1 MKYYI
6 KKYSTLLAY
15 YVRDHNESFKSGLI
29 AFLITIVTYMFLN
42 ASFKSTEPLDVI
54 ICEEGL
60 CSTKQVDK
68 VIINVV
74 EKKETDQKFIEDIQK
89 VLEEPIVE
97 SSTHEIFLDT
107 MNKCID
113 YVYLSVSPERQLPRK
128 LILAQAILESA
139 WGTSRFA
146 NEGKNLFGIRT
157 FDKSTD
163 YLLPITWDQNKWPG
177 WGVKVYNTKCESV
190 RDYVRIINEVWAYE
204 ELREAR
210 KQNPDIT
217 AVELAMY
224 LDKFSTNPNYE
235 NLVVRIIETK
245 L

>member
-1 MKYYI
+1 MNYYI
-6 KKYSTLLAY
+6 KKYLLLLLY
-15 YVRDHNESFKSGLI
+15 YIREYREEVKTGLI
-29 AFLITIVTYMFLN
+29 AFVITILTYSFLN
-42 ASFKSTEPLDVI
+42 YSYKTVEEIEPVEI
-54 ICEEGL
+54 EIPE
-60 CSTKQVDK
+60 VDQ
-68 VIINVV
+68 
-74 EKKETDQKFIEDIQK
+74 DFIDDIRGA
-89 VLEEPIVE
+89 LEEPDIISDTNE
-97 SSTHEIFLDT
+97 QFIASLDT
-107 MNKCID
+107 CID

-146 NEGKNLFGIRT
+146 NEGNNLFGIRT
-157 FDKSTD
+157 FDKSQEH
-163 YLLPITWDQNKWPG
+163 LLPITWDPNEWPG
-177 WGVKVYNTKCESV
+177 WGVKVYESKCASV

-235 NLVVRIIETK
+235 KLVVRIIETK

>member
-1 MKYYI
+1 MIYYI
-6 KKYSTLLAY
+6 KKYSSLLAY
-15 YVRDHNESFKSGLI
+15 YIREYREEVKTGLI
-29 AFLITIVTYMFLN
+29 AFVITVLTYSFLN
-42 ASFKSTEPLDVI
+42 YSYKTVEEIEPVEI
-54 ICEEGL
+54 EIPE
-60 CSTKQVDK
+60 VDQ
-68 VIINVV
+68 
-74 EKKETDQKFIEDIQK
+74 EFIDDIRGA
-89 VLEEPIVE
+89 LEEPD
-97 SSTHEIFLDT
+97 IFSDTNEQFIASLDA
-107 MNKCID
+107 CID

-139 WGTSRFA
+139 WGKSRFA
-146 NEGKNLFGIRT
+146 NEGNNLFGIRT
-157 FDKSTD
+157 FDKSQEH
-163 YLLPITWDQNKWPG
+163 LLPITWDPNKWPG
-177 WGVKVYNTKCESV
+177 WGVKVYESKCASV

-210 KQNPDIT
+210 KENPDIT

>member
-6 KKYSTLLAY
+6 KKYLSLLTY
-15 YVRDHNESFKSGLI
+15 YIREYREEVRTGLI
-29 AFLITIVTYMFLN
+29 AFVITILTYSFLN
-42 ASFKSTEPLDVI
+42 YSYNNVEEIEPVEIEILEVPEVDQDFIDDVR
-54 ICEEGL
+54 GA
-60 CSTKQVDK
+60 
-68 VIINVV
+68 
-74 EKKETDQKFIEDIQK
+74 
-89 VLEEPIVE
+89 LEEPDIISDTNE
-97 SSTHEIFLDT
+97 QFIASLDI
-107 MNKCID
+107 CID

-139 WGTSRFA
+139 WGKSRFA
-146 NEGKNLFGIRT
+146 NEGNNLFGIRT
-157 FDKSTD
+157 FDKSQEH
-163 YLLPITWDQNKWPG
+163 LLPITWDPNEWPG
-177 WGVKVYNTKCESV
+177 WGVKVYESKCASV

-210 KQNPDIT
+210 KSNPNIT
-217 AVELAMY
+217 AIELASY

>member
-1 MKYYI
+1 MIYYI
-6 KKYSTLLAY
+6 KKYSSLLAY
-15 YVRDHNESFKSGLI
+15 YIREYREEVKTGLI
-29 AFLITIVTYMFLN
+29 AFVITVLTYSFLN
-42 ASFKSTEPLDVI
+42 YSYKTVEEIEPVEI
-54 ICEEGL
+54 EIPE
-60 CSTKQVDK
+60 VDQ
-68 VIINVV
+68 
-74 EKKETDQKFIEDIQK
+74 EFIDDIRGA
-89 VLEEPIVE
+89 LEEPD
-97 SSTHEIFLDT
+97 IFSDTNEQFIASLDA
-107 MNKCID
+107 CID

-146 NEGKNLFGIRT
+146 NEGNNLFGIRT
-157 FDKSTD
+157 FDKSQEH
-163 YLLPITWDQNKWPG
+163 LLPITWDPNEWPG
-177 WGVKVYNTKCESV
+177 WGVKVYESKCASV

-210 KQNPDIT
+210 KENPDIT

-235 NLVVRIIETK
+235 KLVVKIIETK

>member
-1 MKYYI
+1 MNYYI
-6 KKYSTLLAY
+6 KKYLLLLLY
-15 YVRDHNESFKSGLI
+15 YIREYREEVKTGLI
-29 AFLITIVTYMFLN
+29 AFVITILTYSFLN
-42 ASFKSTEPLDVI
+42 YSYKTVEEIEPVEI
-54 ICEEGL
+54 EIPE
-60 CSTKQVDK
+60 VDQ
-68 VIINVV
+68 
-74 EKKETDQKFIEDIQK
+74 DFIDDIRGA
-89 VLEEPIVE
+89 LEEPD
-97 SSTHEIFLDT
+97 IFSDTNEQFIASLDT
-107 MNKCID
+107 CID

-146 NEGKNLFGIRT
+146 NEGNNLFGIRT
-157 FDKSTD
+157 FDKSQEH
-163 YLLPITWDQNKWPG
+163 LLPITWDPNEWPG
-177 WGVKVYNTKCESV
+177 WGVKVYESKCASV

-210 KQNPDIT
+210 KENPDIT

-235 NLVVRIIETK
+235 KLVVKIIETK

>member
-1 MKYYI
+1 MIYYI
-6 KKYSTLLAY
+6 KKYSSLLAY
-15 YVRDHNESFKSGLI
+15 YIREYREEVKTGLI
-29 AFLITIVTYMFLN
+29 AFVITVLTYSFLN
-42 ASFKSTEPLDVI
+42 YSYKTVEEIEPVEI
-54 ICEEGL
+54 EIPE
-60 CSTKQVDK
+60 VDQ
-68 VIINVV
+68 
-74 EKKETDQKFIEDIQK
+74 EFIDDIRGA
-89 VLEEPIVE
+89 LEEPD
-97 SSTHEIFLDT
+97 IFSDTNEQFIASLDA
-107 MNKCID
+107 CID

-139 WGTSRFA
+139 WGKSRFA
-146 NEGKNLFGIRT
+146 NEGNNLFGIRT
-157 FDKSTD
+157 FDKSQEH
-163 YLLPITWDQNKWPG
+163 LLPITWDPNKWPG
-177 WGVKVYNTKCESV
+177 WGVKVYESKCASV

>member
-1 MKYYI
+1 MIYYI
-6 KKYSTLLAY
+6 KKYSSLLAY
-15 YVRDHNESFKSGLI
+15 YINEHNEAVKTGLI
-29 AFLITIVTYMFLN
+29 AFIITLLTYMFLN
-42 ASFKSTEPLDVI
+42 ISFKDNKSLDVI
-54 ICEEGL
+54 LCENGE
-60 CSTKQVDK
+60 CSPIQADKIIIQNTNEKVD
-68 VIINVV
+68 
-74 EKKETDQKFIEDIQK
+74 EDFIEDVKK
-89 VLEEPIVE
+89 VLEEPIIE
-97 SSTHEIFLDT
+97 SSTHQTFLDT

-113 YVYLSVSPERQLPRK
+113 YVYLSVSPEHQLPRK

-146 NEGKNLFGIRT
+146 NEGNNLFGIRT
-157 FDKSTD
+157 FDKSREH
-163 YLLPITWDQNKWPG
+163 LLPITWDQNKWPG
-177 WGVKVYNTKCESV
+177 WGVKVYESKCASV

-210 KQNPDIT
+210 KENPDIT

-235 NLVVRIIETK
+235 KLVVRIIETK

>member
-6 KKYSTLLAY
+6 KKYLSLLAY
-15 YVRDHNESFKSGLI
+15 YIREYREEVRTGLI
-29 AFLITIVTYMFLN
+29 AFIITILTYSFLN
-42 ASFKSTEPLDVI
+42 YSYNSVEEIEPVKIEIPEVDQDFIDDVR
-54 ICEEGL
+54 GL
-60 CSTKQVDK
+60 
-68 VIINVV
+68 
-74 EKKETDQKFIEDIQK
+74 
-89 VLEEPIVE
+89 LEEPDIISDTNE
-97 SSTHEIFLDT
+97 QFIASLDI
-107 MNKCID
+107 CID
-113 YVYLSVSPERQLPRK
+113 YVYLSVSLERQLPRK

-139 WGTSRFA
+139 WGKSRFA
-146 NEGKNLFGIRT
+146 NEGNNLFGIRT
-157 FDKSTD
+157 FDKSQEH
-163 YLLPITWDQNKWPG
+163 LLPITWDPNKWPG
-177 WGVKVYNTKCESV
+177 WGVKVYESKCASV

>member
-1 MKYYI
+1 MNYYI
-6 KKYSTLLAY
+6 KKYLLLLLY
-15 YVRDHNESFKSGLI
+15 YIREYREEVKTGLI
-29 AFLITIVTYMFLN
+29 AFVITILTYSFLN
-42 ASFKSTEPLDVI
+42 YSYKTVEEIEPVEI
-54 ICEEGL
+54 EIPE
-60 CSTKQVDK
+60 VDQ
-68 VIINVV
+68 
-74 EKKETDQKFIEDIQK
+74 EFIDDIRGA
-89 VLEEPIVE
+89 LEEPD
-97 SSTHEIFLDT
+97 IFSDTNEQFIASLDT
-107 MNKCID
+107 CID

-146 NEGKNLFGIRT
+146 NEGNNLFGIRT
-157 FDKSTD
+157 FDKSQEH
-163 YLLPITWDQNKWPG
+163 LLPITWDPNKWPG
-177 WGVKVYNTKCESV
+177 WGVKVYESKCASV

-210 KQNPDIT
+210 KENPNIT

-235 NLVVRIIETK
+235 KLVVKIIETK

>member
-1 MKYYI
+1 MNYYI
-6 KKYSTLLAY
+6 KKYLLLLLY
-15 YVRDHNESFKSGLI
+15 YIREYREEVKTGLI
-29 AFLITIVTYMFLN
+29 AFVITILTYSFLN
-42 ASFKSTEPLDVI
+42 YSYKTVEEIEPVKI
-54 ICEEGL
+54 EIPE
-60 CSTKQVDK
+60 VDQ
-68 VIINVV
+68 
-74 EKKETDQKFIEDIQK
+74 DFIDDIRGA
-89 VLEEPIVE
+89 LEEPDIISDTNE
-97 SSTHEIFLDT
+97 QFIASLDT
-107 MNKCID
+107 CID

-146 NEGKNLFGIRT
+146 NEGNNLFGIRT
-157 FDKSTD
+157 FDKSQEH
-163 YLLPITWDQNKWPG
+163 LLPITWDPNEWPG
-177 WGVKVYNTKCESV
+177 WGVKVYESKCASV

>member
-1 MKYYI
+1 MNYYI
-6 KKYSTLLAY
+6 KKYLLLLLY
-15 YVRDHNESFKSGLI
+15 YIREYREEVKTGLI
-29 AFLITIVTYMFLN
+29 AFVITILTYSFLN
-42 ASFKSTEPLDVI
+42 YSYKTVEEIEPVEI
-54 ICEEGL
+54 EIPE
-60 CSTKQVDK
+60 VDQ
-68 VIINVV
+68 
-74 EKKETDQKFIEDIQK
+74 EFIDDIRGA
-89 VLEEPIVE
+89 LEEPD
-97 SSTHEIFLDT
+97 IFSDTNEQFIASLDA
-107 MNKCID
+107 CID

-139 WGTSRFA
+139 WGKSRFA
-146 NEGKNLFGIRT
+146 NEGNNLFGIRT
-157 FDKSTD
+157 FDKSQEH
-163 YLLPITWDQNKWPG
+163 LLPITWDPNEWPG
-177 WGVKVYNTKCESV
+177 WGVKVYESKCASV

-235 NLVVRIIETK
+235 KLVVKIIETK

>member
-1 MKYYI
+1 MNYYI
-6 KKYSTLLAY
+6 KKYLLLLLY
-15 YVRDHNESFKSGLI
+15 YIREYREEVKTGLI
-29 AFLITIVTYMFLN
+29 AFVITILTYSFLN
-42 ASFKSTEPLDVI
+42 YSYKTVEEIEPVEI
-54 ICEEGL
+54 EIPE
-60 CSTKQVDK
+60 VDQ
-68 VIINVV
+68 
-74 EKKETDQKFIEDIQK
+74 DFIDDIRGA
-89 VLEEPIVE
+89 LEEPDIISDTNE
-97 SSTHEIFLDT
+97 QFIASLDI
-107 MNKCID
+107 CID

-146 NEGKNLFGIRT
+146 NEGNNLFGIRT
-157 FDKSTD
+157 FDKSQEH
-163 YLLPITWDQNKWPG
+163 LLPITWDPNEWPG
-177 WGVKVYNTKCESV
+177 WGVKVYESKCASV

-210 KQNPDIT
+210 KENPDIT

-235 NLVVRIIETK
+235 KLVVKIIETK

>member
-1 MKYYI
+1 MTYYI
-6 KKYSTLLAY
+6 KKYSSLLAY
-15 YVRDHNESFKSGLI
+15 YIRDYREEVKTGLI
-29 AFLITIVTYMFLN
+29 AFVITILTYSFLN
-42 ASFKSTEPLDVI
+42 YSYNNVEEIEPVEIEILEVP
-54 ICEEGL
+54 E
-60 CSTKQVDK
+60 VDQ
-68 VIINVV
+68 
-74 EKKETDQKFIEDIQK
+74 DFIDDIRGA
-89 VLEEPIVE
+89 LEEPDIISDTNE
-97 SSTHEIFLDT
+97 QFIASLDI
-107 MNKCID
+107 CID

-139 WGTSRFA
+139 WGNSRFA
-146 NEGKNLFGIRT
+146 NEGNNLFGIRT
-157 FDKSTD
+157 FDKSQEH
-163 YLLPITWDQNKWPG
+163 LLPITWDQNKWPG
-177 WGVKVYNTKCESV
+177 WGVKVYESKCASV

-210 KQNPDIT
+210 KENPDIT

>member
-1 MKYYI
+1 MTYYI
-6 KKYSTLLAY
+6 KKYSSLLAY
-15 YVRDHNESFKSGLI
+15 YIRDYREEVKTGLI
-29 AFLITIVTYMFLN
+29 AFVITILTYSFLN
-42 ASFKSTEPLDVI
+42 YSYNNVEEIEPVEIEILEVP
-54 ICEEGL
+54 E
-60 CSTKQVDK
+60 VDQ
-68 VIINVV
+68 
-74 EKKETDQKFIEDIQK
+74 DFIDDIRGA
-89 VLEEPIVE
+89 LEEPDIISDTNE
-97 SSTHEIFLDT
+97 QFIASLDI
-107 MNKCID
+107 CID

-139 WGTSRFA
+139 WGKSRFA
-146 NEGKNLFGIRT
+146 NEGNNLFGIRT
-157 FDKSTD
+157 FDKSQEH
-163 YLLPITWDQNKWPG
+163 LLPITWDPNKWPG
-177 WGVKVYNTKCESV
+177 WGVKVYESKCASV

>member
-1 MKYYI
+1 MNYYI
-6 KKYSTLLAY
+6 KKYLLLLLY
-15 YVRDHNESFKSGLI
+15 YIREYREEVKTGLI
-29 AFLITIVTYMFLN
+29 AFVITILTYSFLN
-42 ASFKSTEPLDVI
+42 YSYKTVEEIEPVEI
-54 ICEEGL
+54 EIPE
-60 CSTKQVDK
+60 VDQ
-68 VIINVV
+68 
-74 EKKETDQKFIEDIQK
+74 DFIDDIRGA
-89 VLEEPIVE
+89 LEEPDIISVTNE
-97 SSTHEIFLDT
+97 QFIASLDT
-107 MNKCID
+107 CID

-146 NEGKNLFGIRT
+146 NEGNNLFGIRT
-157 FDKSTD
+157 FDKSQEH
-163 YLLPITWDQNKWPG
+163 LLPITWDPNEWPG
-177 WGVKVYNTKCESV
+177 WGVKVYESKCASV

>member
-1 MKYYI
+1 MIYYI
-6 KKYSTLLAY
+6 KKYLLLLLY
-15 YVRDHNESFKSGLI
+15 YIREYREEVKTGLI
-29 AFLITIVTYMFLN
+29 AFVITILTYSFLN
-42 ASFKSTEPLDVI
+42 YSYKTVEEIEPVEI
-54 ICEEGL
+54 EIPE
-60 CSTKQVDK
+60 VDQ
-68 VIINVV
+68 
-74 EKKETDQKFIEDIQK
+74 DFIDDIRGA
-89 VLEEPIVE
+89 LEEPDIISDTNE
-97 SSTHEIFLDT
+97 QFIASLDT
-107 MNKCID
+107 CID

-139 WGTSRFA
+139 WGKSRFA
-146 NEGKNLFGIRT
+146 NEGNNLFGIRT
-157 FDKSTD
+157 FDKSQEH
-163 YLLPITWDQNKWPG
+163 LLPITWDPNKWPG
-177 WGVKVYNTKCESV
+177 WGVKVYESKCASV

-235 NLVVRIIETK
+235 KLVVRIIETK

>member
-1 MKYYI
+1 MNYYI
-6 KKYSTLLAY
+6 KKYSSLLAY
-15 YVRDHNESFKSGLI
+15 YIRDYREEVKTGLI
-29 AFLITIVTYMFLN
+29 AFVITILTYSFLN
-42 ASFKSTEPLDVI
+42 YSYKTVEEIEPVEIEILEVP
-54 ICEEGL
+54 E
-60 CSTKQVDK
+60 VDQ
-68 VIINVV
+68 
-74 EKKETDQKFIEDIQK
+74 DFIDDIRGA
-89 VLEEPIVE
+89 LEEPDIISDTNE
-97 SSTHEIFLDT
+97 QFIASLDI
-107 MNKCID
+107 CID

-139 WGTSRFA
+139 WGKSRFA
-146 NEGKNLFGIRT
+146 NEGNNLFGIRT
-157 FDKSTD
+157 FDKSQEH
-163 YLLPITWDQNKWPG
+163 LLPITWDPNEWPG
-177 WGVKVYNTKCESV
+177 WGVKVYESKCASV

>member
-1 MKYYI
+1 MIYYI
-6 KKYSTLLAY
+6 KKYLLLLLY
-15 YVRDHNESFKSGLI
+15 YIREYREEVKTGLI
-29 AFLITIVTYMFLN
+29 AFVITILTYSFLN
-42 ASFKSTEPLDVI
+42 YSYKTVEEIEPVEI
-54 ICEEGL
+54 EIPE
-60 CSTKQVDK
+60 VDQ
-68 VIINVV
+68 
-74 EKKETDQKFIEDIQK
+74 DFIDDIRGA
-89 VLEEPIVE
+89 LEEPD
-97 SSTHEIFLDT
+97 IFSDTNEKFIASLD
-107 MNKCID
+107 KCID

-139 WGTSRFA
+139 WGKSRFA
-146 NEGKNLFGIRT
+146 NEGNNLFGIRT
-157 FDKSTD
+157 FDKSQEH
-163 YLLPITWDQNKWPG
+163 LLPITWDPNKWPG
-177 WGVKVYNTKCESV
+177 WGVKVYESKCASV

>member
-6 KKYSTLLAY
+6 KKYLSLLAY
-15 YVRDHNESFKSGLI
+15 YIREYREEVRTGLI
-29 AFLITIVTYMFLN
+29 AFVITILTYSFLN
-42 ASFKSTEPLDVI
+42 YSYNNVEEIEPVEIEILEVP
-54 ICEEGL
+54 E
-60 CSTKQVDK
+60 VDQ
-68 VIINVV
+68 
-74 EKKETDQKFIEDIQK
+74 DFIDDIRGA
-89 VLEEPIVE
+89 LEEPDIISDTNE
-97 SSTHEIFLDT
+97 QFIASLDI
-107 MNKCID
+107 CID

-139 WGTSRFA
+139 WGKSRFA
-146 NEGKNLFGIRT
+146 NEGNNLFGIRT
-157 FDKSTD
+157 FDKSQEH
-163 YLLPITWDQNKWPG
+163 LLPITWDPNKWPG
-177 WGVKVYNTKCESV
+177 WGVKVYESKCASV

-210 KQNPDIT
+210 KSNPNIT
-217 AVELAMY
+217 AIELASY

>member
-1 MKYYI
+1 MNYYI
-6 KKYSTLLAY
+6 KKYSSLLAY
-15 YVRDHNESFKSGLI
+15 YIKEYREEVKTGLI
-29 AFLITIVTYMFLN
+29 AFVITILTYSFLN
-42 ASFKSTEPLDVI
+42 YSYNNVEEIEPVEIEILEVP
-54 ICEEGL
+54 E
-60 CSTKQVDK
+60 VDQ
-68 VIINVV
+68 
-74 EKKETDQKFIEDIQK
+74 DFIDDIRGA
-89 VLEEPIVE
+89 LEEPDIISDTNE
-97 SSTHEIFLDT
+97 QFIASLDI
-107 MNKCID
+107 CID
-113 YVYLSVSPERQLPRK
+113 YVYLSVSLERQLPRK

-139 WGTSRFA
+139 WGKSRFA
-146 NEGKNLFGIRT
+146 NEGNNLFGIRT
-157 FDKSTD
+157 FDKSQEH
-163 YLLPITWDQNKWPG
+163 LLPITWDPNKWPG
-177 WGVKVYNTKCESV
+177 WGVKVYESKCASV

>member
-1 MKYYI
+1 MNYYI
-6 KKYSTLLAY
+6 KKYLLLLLY
-15 YVRDHNESFKSGLI
+15 YIREYREEVKTGLI
-29 AFLITIVTYMFLN
+29 AFVITILTYSFLN
-42 ASFKSTEPLDVI
+42 YSYKTVEEIEPVEI
-54 ICEEGL
+54 EIPE
-60 CSTKQVDK
+60 VDQ
-68 VIINVV
+68 
-74 EKKETDQKFIEDIQK
+74 DFIDDIRGA
-89 VLEEPIVE
+89 LEEPDIISDTNE
-97 SSTHEIFLDT
+97 QFIASLDT
-107 MNKCID
+107 CID

-146 NEGKNLFGIRT
+146 NEGNNLFGIRT
-157 FDKSTD
+157 FDKSQEH
-163 YLLPITWDQNKWPG
+163 LLPITWDQNKWPG
-177 WGVKVYNTKCESV
+177 WGVKVYESKCASV

-210 KQNPDIT
+210 KQNPNIT